1 MEEERIFIELLRTA
15 DGRVNISVG
24 GGSSNNGIMEEY
36 GDLASAIK
44 DLEKRVVIDY
54 MRLKDEF

>member
-1 MEEERIFIELLRTA
+1 MEEERIFIELLRAA

-24 GGSSNNGIMEEY
+24 GGSSNNGLMEEY